1 MTNKIVLFIALAVG
15 LASCKSDTTNTEVA
29 ESTSDSKAFEV
40 KVDRFADIQVLRY
53 QVPGFDKLSVKQ
65 KELVYYLSQAALSG
79 RDIIYASNFKHNIQI
94 RRTLEEV
101 YQNYNGDKTTEDW
114 KNFEIYLKR
123 IWFSNGI
130 HHHYSEKKII
140 PAFSDSYFDE
150 LVANSPDANWPT
162 IEGED
167 GEAMIEKLKPFMFD
181 DTMAPKKVVKDKG
194 FDKIQASAN
203 NYYGDGITE
212 DEAIAHYKSQMI
224 EGNKQPIENGLNSR
238 LVKVDGVLTDLTY
251 KVDGLYSGAL
261 EKMVY
266 WLEKA
271 NTVAENDEQAA
282 HLKLLIEYFQTGD
295 LNTWDRTNLA
305 WINSTE
311 GDIDFIL
318 GFIEVY
324 GDAIGYKGAF
334 EGVIE
339 IKDFQASEQMQIMS
353 QNAQWF
359 EDNSP
364 IMDEH
369 KKANVVGVSYKVV
382 NAVMESGDAAP
393 ATPIGVNLPNSNW
406 IRANHGSKSVSLGNI
421 VQAYSD
427 ASGSGSTEEFYLSK
441 ESQDRVKKHGKLAGK
456 LHTAM
461 HEVIGHASGQINEGI
476 GTPKE
481 TLKNYSNTLE
491 EARADLVALY
501 YIYDQ
506 KLVDLGLM
514 ESLDVGKSEY
524 DSYIMNGMMLQLR
537 RLEPGDNVEED
548 HMRNRQLIASWCYE
562 KGADENVIEKVVEGG
577 KTYFVVNDY
586 EKLRNLFGDLL
597 REIQRLKSE
606 GDFAAAEK
614 LVEGYGIVADQD
626 IMKEVKARYEQFNLA
641 PYSGFVQSTLT
652 PVMNGETFEDLK
664 VTYTEGYVEQMLNL
678 SKNYSFLGNDGN

>member
-224 EGNKQPIENGLNSR
+224 EGNK
-238 LVKVDGVLTDLTY
+238 
-251 KVDGLYSGAL
+251 
-261 EKMVY
+261 
-266 WLEKA
+266 
-271 NTVAENDEQAA
+271 
-282 HLKLLIEYFQTGD
+282 
-295 LNTWDRTNLA
+295 
-305 WINSTE
+305 
-311 GDIDFIL
+311 
-318 GFIEVY
+318 
-324 GDAIGYKGAF
+324 
-334 EGVIE
+334 
-339 IKDFQASEQMQIMS
+339 
-353 QNAQWF
+353 
-359 EDNSP
+359 
-364 IMDEH
+364 
-369 KKANVVGVSYKVV
+369 
-382 NAVMESGDAAP
+382 
-393 ATPIGVNLPNSNW
+393 
-406 IRANHGSKSVSLGNI
+406 
-421 VQAYSD
+421 
-427 ASGSGSTEEFYLSK
+427 
-441 ESQDRVKKHGKLAGK
+441 
-456 LHTAM
+456 
-461 HEVIGHASGQINEGI
+461 
-476 GTPKE
+476 
-481 TLKNYSNTLE
+481 
-491 EARADLVALY
+491 
-501 YIYDQ
+501 
-506 KLVDLGLM
+506 
-514 ESLDVGKSEY
+514 
-524 DSYIMNGMMLQLR
+524 
-537 RLEPGDNVEED
+537 
-548 HMRNRQLIASWCYE
+548 
-562 KGADENVIEKVVEGG
+562 
-577 KTYFVVNDY
+577 
-586 EKLRNLFGDLL
+586 
-597 REIQRLKSE
+597 
-606 GDFAAAEK
+606 
-614 LVEGYGIVADQD
+614 
-626 IMKEVKARYEQFNLA
+626 
-641 PYSGFVQSTLT
+641 
-652 PVMNGETFEDLK
+652 
-664 VTYTEGYVEQMLNL
+664 
-678 SKNYSFLGNDGN
+678 